1 MLGVQ
6 HVIVRSIVPE
16 GLPRPAGA
24 EGQALLDEIWAY
36 FNNHQ
41 SWPTFENIDRK
52 LYSAGLDYEEAVEQ
66 LCPALLRGISSD
78 ILRMPQGSDQ
88 LSLTV
93 AGAANCN
100 DAYSVLE
107 EFLGMVRAAA
117 SIEPHFRSK
126 EPGEQPRLFPQDL
139 GLTVEETK
147 TRLKIKAHEVLRLP
161 AFRAAALGLHE
172 PCFRGGTVNVAD
184 LTWSLTFDR
193 RIRPFADVQRLDDYW
208 RVRERVVGPE
218 RTETESTPFHKGQAS
233 VSPPSLPRAPT
244 VPLLAGVAPK
254 APSVAAASSEP
265 MSVTCTLH
273 PSIAKAAEERYA
285 RGLYND
291 AVLSACKAVEHRIQ
305 TLLGSP
311 AVGER
316 LMSDALAGN
325 PPKITVT
332 RSTAQASLDSERNGM
347 HFLFRGAVGALR
359 NPRAHG
365 PDEDDDRE
373 EADEMLAFASFLMRR
388 LDIEEAEREKAAA
401 ADATATP

>member
-1 MLGVQ
+1 M
-6 HVIVRSIVPE
+6 IVRSNVPE
-16 GLPRPAGA
+16 GMPRPAGA
-24 EGQALLDEIWAY
+24 EGQALLDEIWAH

-41 SWPTFENIDRK
+41 SWPTFDDIDRK
-52 LYSAGLDYEEAVEQ
+52 LYSAGLDYEGAVEQ

-78 ILRMPQGSDQ
+78 ILRMPRGSDQ
-88 LSLTV
+88 LSLTI

-100 DAYSVLE
+100 DADSVLE
-107 EFLGMVRAAA
+107 EFLRMVRAAA

-139 GLTVEETK
+139 GVPLEDK
-147 TRLKIKAHEVLRLP
+147 SRLKLKVDGVLRLL
-161 AFRAAALGLHE
+161 AFKAAALGLHE
-172 PCFRGGTVNVAD
+172 PCFRGGTLNVSD

-193 RIRPFADVQRLDDYW
+193 GIRPFADVQRLDEYW
-208 RVRERVVGPE
+208 RVRERVVGPD
-218 RTETESTPFHKGQAS
+218 RIETENRPFRKGQTSAF
-233 VSPPSLPRAPT
+233 PPSLPQAPI
-244 VPLLAGVAPK
+244 VPLLAGVLPK
-254 APSVAAASSEP
+254 ALSVAEDSSAP

-273 PSIAKAAEERYA
+273 PLIAKVAEERYA

-325 PPKITVT
+325 PPKIKVT
-332 RSTAQASLDSERNGM
+332 RSTAPASLDSERNGM

-365 PDEDDDRE
+365 PDEEDDRD